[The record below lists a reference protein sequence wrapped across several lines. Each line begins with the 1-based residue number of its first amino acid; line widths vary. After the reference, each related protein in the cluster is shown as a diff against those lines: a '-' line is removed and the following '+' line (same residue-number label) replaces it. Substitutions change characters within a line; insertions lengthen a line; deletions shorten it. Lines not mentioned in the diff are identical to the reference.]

1 MKLYHLIFVGG
12 RKNYKK
18 KGSILP
24 KIDNGRLPARTSSG
38 PGRLGRPPSN
48 GYYPNQGHEETIH
61 VSEKDFR
68 PGITPLTL
76 ELQHGNQK
84 HAVCLPT
91 DNLDKSKKYY
101 VTFTINKSTNE
112 QIQNGNEASSNNP
125 NHANG
130 KPTMNGYNESAANGN
145 DDQNVKSLNRETTF
159 VAEKEKEL
167 SQNPLMIFNRMN
179 VHKDTSKATL
189 RDEKD
194 EVLPDPTILK
204 NPLKI
209 FDRVRVENPPYKPE
223 EKSPRREEVE
233 ARN

>member
-1 MKLYHLIFVGG
+1 MLLGG
-12 RKNYKK
+12 RRNYKK

-24 KIDNGRLPARTSSG
+24 KIDNGRLPARTRSG

-48 GYYPNQGHEETIH
+48 GYYPNHRHEETIH

-68 PGITPLTL
+68 PGVTPLTL

-112 QIQNGNEASSNNP
+112 ATQNGNEPSKNDP
-125 NHANG
+125 NLVNSQ
-130 KPTMNGYNESAANGN
+130 PNINGYDKTTINGN
-145 DDQNVKSLNRETTF
+145 DGRNDKNLNREATF
-159 VAEKEKEL
+159 VSEKEKEL

-194 EVLPDPTILK
+194 EILPDPTVLK

-209 FDRVRVENPPYKPE
+209 FDRVRVENPPYKPD